1 MSTIKTYLV
10 GGAVRDEML
19 GYPFSE
25 KDWVVTGTTVENMLE
40 QGYRKVGKDFPVF
53 LHPKTNEEYALARTE
68 RKSGHGYHG
77 FEIHAE
83 PSVTLEEDLARR
95 DLTINAMAQD
105 ENGNLIDPFNG
116 AGDLEDKILRH
127 VSPAFS
133 EDPVRVLRVARF
145 AARYHHLGFTIADE
159 TISLIRSMVEGGEIA
174 HLVAERVWQEM
185 YKALAEKHPQ
195 AFFHVLRETGALKVI
210 LPEVDVL
217 YGIPNPPQWHPEIDT
232 GIHTMMV
239 LEQATKLSA
248 LPLVRFAALC
258 HDLGKGVTPEKFWP
272 KHRGHEETG
281 VRIIKAVC
289 RRMRIPKEFEHLAC
303 LGSRYHL
310 HAHKAFE
317 LRPETIFKLLEA
329 LRKSE
334 QERNADRVPDLATH
348 HTHIH
353 KQPKNHYFWWILA
366 IAIVLSNGTYLLYKL
381 TEKPQPQETVS
392 KVVIESAQ
400 ETATATQPRGNNEQQ
415 QDSKPA
421 QAKESSKSGCFRNME
436 NNWLGHYDYNAVVS
450 GYVI

>member
-1 MSTIKTYLV
+1 
-10 GGAVRDEML
+10 
-19 GYPFSE
+19 
-25 KDWVVTGTTVENMLE
+25 
-40 QGYRKVGKDFPVF
+40 
-53 LHPKTNEEYALARTE
+53 
-68 RKSGHGYHG
+68 
-77 FEIHAE
+77 
-83 PSVTLEEDLARR
+83 
-95 DLTINAMAQD
+95 
-105 ENGNLIDPFNG
+105 
-116 AGDLEDKILRH
+116 
-127 VSPAFS
+127 
-133 EDPVRVLRVARF
+133 
-145 AARYHHLGFTIADE
+145 
-159 TISLIRSMVEGGEIA
+159 MVEGGEIA

-329 LRKSE
+329 FDFFRRPELFSYYLDICEADYRGRGGFEKFQYPQRHYLQQISENVASVSAKPLIQEGLSGKEIGDALKNLRIKSIAKT
-334 QERNADRVPDLATH
+334 Q
-348 HTHIH
+348 
-353 KQPKNHYFWWILA
+353 KQLQK
-366 IAIVLSNGTYLLYKL
+366 
-381 TEKPQPQETVS
+381 KP
-392 KVVIESAQ
+392 
-400 ETATATQPRGNNEQQ
+400 
-415 QDSKPA
+415 
-421 QAKESSKSGCFRNME
+421 
-436 NNWLGHYDYNAVVS
+436 
-450 GYVI
+450 